1 MALAQPMYLFWDW
14 HGTRA
19 ALVLAAALVFAI
31 GVGAAGS
38 VTGARRPRMVPLIIA
53 ALLLTL
59 GILVLQDLAAA
70 AIQIVYIGGVDP
82 YVVLGVIAVFDA
94 AVVVVGIV
102 FSIIAGIQIGRA
114 GVVPRPW
121 AWLPLPV
128 MVGAFPVAG
137 VLVMGIAMSMVSWM
151 DVLGEWSRILVI
163 VQMAGGLLLA
173 VTALVLGLVEWRRL
187 SRRDARPQ
195 RGGAVDSR
203 MTRSE
208 AS

>member
-1 MALAQPMYLFWDW
+1 MALAQPLYLFWDW
-14 HGTRA
+14 RGGRA
-19 ALVLAAALVFAI
+19 VLVLAAALVFAI

-38 VTGARRPRMVPLIIA
+38 VTGVRRPRMVPLIIA
-53 ALLLTL
+53 AFLLTL
-59 GILVLQDLAAA
+59 GMLVLQDLAVD

-82 YVVLGVIAVFDA
+82 YVVLGAIAVLDGL
-94 AVVVVGIV
+94 VVVVGIV

-137 VLVMGIAMSMVSWM
+137 ALVMGIAMSMVSWI
-151 DVLGEWSRILVI
+151 DVLGEWSHILAI

-173 VTALVLGLVEWRRL
+173 VTALVLGLFEWRGR
-187 SRRDARPQ
+187 SR
-195 RGGAVDSR
+195 S
-203 MTRSE
+203 
-208 AS
+208 